1 MGCVLALVLPP
12 LHALLYSAFGIVAV
26 LRASVALQL
35 VELPFLLF
43 WPWPTANPAVPA
55 DSVMTA
61 ASSNLLLPDRAPVS
75 DPEPDQDLN
84 LNSELLQGIVTDAE
98 QLQHKTATA
107 ETQRAAAHLSR
118 AVAMSGG
125 QPCRARP
132 LELSSLL
139 LAAFAQGLVLVH
151 FGKYMQLH
159 FPGSSIA
166 LAASLHVVAFLIAE
180 YFCNVLETDVAR
192 YLSVKQLRT
201 VRISKSDF
209 WFQE

>member
-35 VELPFLLF
+35 VELPFLLL
-43 WPWPTANPAVPA
+43 WPSPTANAAVPA
-55 DSVMTA
+55 DAVLTTA
-61 ASSNLLLPDRAPVS
+61 SNIPLLPDRAPIS
-75 DPEPDQDLN
+75 YPEPDQDLN
-84 LNSELLQGIVTDAE
+84 QEPLQGIVTDAG
-98 QLQHKTATA
+98 QLPHKTASA
-107 ETQRAAAHLSR
+107 EAHRAAAHMSR

-125 QPCRARP
+125 QPCRGRP

-139 LAAFAQGLVLVH
+139 LVALAQGLVLVH

-166 LAASLHVVAFLIAE
+166 LAASLHVVAFLVAE

-192 YLSVKQLRT
+192 YLNVKQLRT
-201 VRISKSDF
+201 VCKVRISAPGIMRN
-209 WFQE
+209 